1 MASTE
6 PESSVVSVV
15 ESELSTMPPS
25 AEEQSTRSTS
35 PQLPSSVIQRTR
47 TSFVWKHMPGPI
59 NSIYTRGQRVY
70 WRCKYCTK
78 EYRESGGTG
87 YIALHLKTAHDIHDI
102 VKQQKAS
109 AQQLSIA
116 SAFQQG
122 EESQYK
128 RRRLNSLPSS
138 LNPVTL
144 EQLFVRWISSCSI
157 GFRMAERPEFR
168 DLLFF
173 LNPGINAWLLTA
185 YYTIQA

>member
-6 PESSVVSVV
+6 PGSSVLSAV
-15 ESELSTMPPS
+15 ESALSTMPPS
-25 AEEQSTRSTS
+25 AEEQSTRLTS
-35 PQLPSSVIQRTR
+35 PQLLSSSVIQRSR

-59 NSIYTRGQRVY
+59 NSIYTRDQRVY

-87 YIALHLKTAHDIHDI
+87 YIALHLKTAHDIHDTD
-102 VKQQKAS
+102 KQQKAS

-128 RRRLNSLPSS
+128 RRCDGPS
-138 LNPVTL
+138 PT
-144 EQLFVRWISSCSI
+144 IK
-157 GFRMAERPEFR
+157 
-168 DLLFF
+168 
-173 LNPGINAWLLTA
+173 GINRWMPKESILS
-185 YYTIQA
+185 

>member
-6 PESSVVSVV
+6 PESGVLSAV
-15 ESELSTMPPS
+15 ESELSTTPPS
-25 AEEQSTRSTS
+25 AEKQPTHLTR
-35 PQLPSSVIQRTR
+35 PQLPSSSVIQRTR
-47 TSFVWKHMPGPI
+47 TSFVWKHLPGPI

-87 YIALHLKTAHDIHDI
+87 YIALHFKTAHDIHDT

-122 EESQYK
+122 EESQCK
-128 RRRLNSLPSS
+128 RRRLNSSPSS
-138 LNPVTL
+138 LNPATL
-144 EQLFVRWISSCSI
+144 EQLFVR
-157 GFRMAERPEFR
+157 
-168 DLLFF
+168 
-173 LNPGINAWLLTA
+173 
-185 YYTIQA
+185 